1 VFFVMTD
8 YTPHLLEHVL
18 GAKSKVAALRVLF
31 NSKVGFSGSSVAKRA
46 GMGLLAIQ
54 NALADLEGLGLVR
67 VERGSVEHRYWL
79 NFKHYLVGQG
89 LRAVFEAERGMAKAL
104 AQSLR
109 PLLTGQVLSAG
120 LFGSFARGAAKPG
133 SDIDLLVIVETL
145 KERELVGAL
154 LSDQLHSLA
163 ERYGLPLQPVIYE
176 RRRLSHSSGVQE
188 LLETAEQDWV
198 QVAGVDIKQIRRML
212 NVAKLGARRRIA

>member
-1 VFFVMTD
+1 MMTD
-8 YTPHLLEHVL
+8 QAPHLLEHVV

-31 NSKVGFSGSSVAKRA
+31 NSKIGFSGSSVAKRA

-67 VERGSVEHRYWL
+67 VERGSVEHRYRL
-79 NFKHYLVGQG
+79 NFKHHLVSQG
-89 LRAVFEAERGMAKAL
+89 LRALFEAERGMAEAL
-104 AQSLR
+104 AQSLH
-109 PLLTGQVLSAG
+109 LLLEGRVLSAG
-120 LFGSFARGAAKPG
+120 LFGSFARGEARPG

-145 KERELVGAL
+145 KERERVGAL
-154 LSDQLHSLA
+154 LSDKLQSLT

-198 QVAGVDIKQIRRML
+198 QVAGADIKQIRRTL
-212 NVAKLGARRRIA
+212 KVAKPGVRRRIA

>member
-1 VFFVMTD
+1 MSGHA
-8 YTPHLLEHVL
+8 HLLEHVL

-31 NSKVGFSGSSVAKRA
+31 NSKIGFSGSSVAKRA

-54 NALADLEGLGLVR
+54 NALADLEGLGLVL
-67 VERGSVEHRYWL
+67 VERGSVEHRYRL
-79 NFKHYLVGQG
+79 NLKHYLVGQG
-89 LRAVFEAERGMAKAL
+89 LRQLFEAERGMARAL

-120 LFGSFARGAAKPG
+120 LFGSFARGEAKPG

-145 KERELVGAL
+145 KERESVGTL
-154 LSDQLHSLA
+154 LSDQLQSVA

-176 RRRLSHSSGVQE
+176 RRRLSQGSGVRE
-188 LLETAEQDWV
+188 LLEMAEQDWV
-198 QVAGVDIKQIRRML
+198 QVAGVDIRQIRRTL
-212 NVAKLGARRRIA
+212 NIAKPGARRGIA

>member
-1 VFFVMTD
+1 MIPAMTAHA
-8 YTPHLLEHVL
+8 PQLLEHVL

-31 NSKVGFSGSSVAKRA
+31 NSKIGFSGSAVAKRA
-46 GMGLLAIQ
+46 GRGLLAIQ

-67 VERGSVEHRYWL
+67 VEPGSVEHRYRL

-89 LRAVFEAERGMAKAL
+89 LHALFEAEREMAKAL
-104 AQSLR
+104 AHDLR
-109 PLLTGQVLSAG
+109 PLLKGQVLSAG
-120 LFGSFARGAAKPG
+120 LFGSFARGEAKPG

-145 KERELVGAL
+145 KERERVGAL
-154 LSDQLHSLA
+154 LSDQLRSLA

-176 RRRLSHSSGVQE
+176 RRRLANSRGVQE

-198 QVAGVDIKQIRRML
+198 QVAGRDIKQIRQML
-212 NVAKLGARRRIA
+212 KVASTGARRRIA